1 MLLFY
6 NIGKYLLLLKT
17 IFSKPENAKVLV
29 KRTFY
34 EVNSIGVESLGIISM
49 ISIFMG
55 MVTTIQSAYQLV
67 SPLIPRSVL
76 GSVVSDSSLLEF
88 STTVSA
94 LVLAGRVGS
103 NISSELGNMK
113 ISEQIDAL
121 EVMGINSAN
130 YLILPKIIG
139 GLIAIPMLVII
150 SAFLCLAGG
159 IFIGD
164 YTGAVS
170 ASDFVD
176 GARETFRTFTLVFA
190 MIKAFTFAFII
201 TSVSAYQGFF
211 VKGGS
216 LEVGKASTKAV
227 VQSCIL
233 ILIFDYL
240 LAQMLL

>member
-6 NIGKYLLLLKT
+6 QIGRYLLLLKT
-17 IFSKPENAKVLV
+17 IFSRPENAKVLV
-29 KRTFY
+29 RRTFY
-34 EVNSIGVESLGIISM
+34 EMNSIGVESLGIISM
-49 ISIFMG
+49 ISVFMG

-67 SPLIPRSVL
+67 TALVPRSVL
-76 GSVVSDSSLLEF
+76 GSVVSDSTLLEF

-130 YLILPKIIG
+130 YLILPKILG
-139 GLIAIPMLVII
+139 GLIVFPLLVII

-164 YTGAVS
+164 FTGAVS
-170 ASDFVD
+170 ANDFID
-176 GARETFRTFTLVFA
+176 GAQSTFKTFTLVFA
-190 MIKAFTFAFII
+190 MIKSVTFAFII
-201 TSVSAYQGFF
+201 TSVSAFQGFY
-211 VKGGS
+211 VRGGS
-216 LEVGKASTKAV
+216 LEVGRASTKAV
-227 VQSCIL
+227 VHSCIL

-240 LAQMLL
+240 LAQLLL

>member
-6 NIGKYLLLLKT
+6 NIGRYLLLLKT
-17 IFSKPENAKVLV
+17 IFSRPENAKVLV

-34 EVNSIGVESLGIISM
+34 EMNSIGVESLGIISM

-67 SPLIPRSVL
+67 SALVPRSVL

-139 GLIAIPMLVII
+139 GLIVFPLLVVI

-164 YTGAVS
+164 YTGVVS
-170 ASDFVD
+170 ATDFVY
-176 GARETFRTFTLVFA
+176 GAQSTFKTFTLIFA
-190 MIKAFTFAFII
+190 MIKSVTFAFII
-201 TSVSAYQGFF
+201 TSVSAYQGFY
-211 VKGGS
+211 VTGGS
-216 LEVGKASTKAV
+216 LEVGRASTRAV
-227 VQSCIL
+227 VHSCIL

-240 LAQMLL
+240 LAQLLL

>member
-6 NIGKYLLLLKT
+6 NIGKYLLLLKV
-17 IFSKPENAKVLV
+17 IFTRPENGKVLL

-34 EVNSIGVESLGIISM
+34 EMNSIGVESLGIISM

-139 GLIAIPMLVII
+139 GLLSIPMLVIV

-170 ASDFVD
+170 ASDFID
-176 GARETFRTFTLVFA
+176 GARSTFRTFTLVFA
-190 MIKAFTFAFII
+190 LIKAFTFAFII

-216 LEVGKASTKAV
+216 LEVGRASTRAV
-227 VQSCIL
+227 VHSCIL

-240 LAQMLL
+240 LAQLLL

>member
-17 IFSKPENAKVLV
+17 IFSRPENAKILV

-139 GLIAIPMLVII
+139 GLIAIPLLVII

-159 IFIGD
+159 IFIGN
-164 YTGAVS
+164 YTGVVS
-170 ASDFVD
+170 ANDFID
-176 GARETFRTFTLVFA
+176 GARETFKTFTLVFA

-216 LEVGKASTKAV
+216 LEVGKASTRAV
-227 VQSCIL
+227 VHSCIF

-240 LAQMLL
+240 LAQLLL